1 MSESAA
7 VRAMTR
13 EEISEIFTA
22 LDRLADDID
31 GLTYKAG
38 REANLRLEDIRALVG
53 DCLPG
58 GFFGRC
64 GACHGV
70 LGTDEEVTAD
80 GAGHIYCTTCSIT
93 AAPSTVPVSHTAW
106 AGGDRPVCE
115 AFIVSVVRRD
125 GTYDVGP
132 AGAFWWSHTGTPLD
146 IMSYEVVVPAE
157 APTDW
162 PIDDVGSGD
171 GER

>member
-1 MSESAA
+1 MSENAA

-13 EEISEIFTA
+13 EEISEIFTT
-22 LDRLADDID
+22 LDRLADDIG

-38 REANLRLEDIRALVG
+38 REANMRIEDVRALIG

-58 GFFGRC
+58 GFFDRC
-64 GACHGV
+64 AACRDV
-70 LGTDEEVTAD
+70 LGSDEEVTAD
-80 GAGHIYCTTCSIT
+80 GRGHIYCLECSKTIE
-93 AAPSTVPVSHTAW
+93 PSTVPASYTAW

-115 AFIVSVVRRD
+115 TFVVSVVRRD
-125 GTYDVGP
+125 GTCDVGP
-132 AGAFWWSHTGTPLD
+132 ASAFWWSHTGTPLD
-146 IMSYEVVVPAE
+146 IMSYEVVVPAV
-157 APTDW
+157 APTIW